1 MTERSLREYGL
12 TRRAC
17 LVGASALLA
26 AGLVAGTA
34 QAEGKY
40 PTEKP
45 IEVVTHSGA
54 GGGTD
59 VSVRMTIL
67 QARAIMKQDFV
78 VLNKQGGSGAV
89 AIAYLAS
96 QPADGYT
103 LMAVT
108 PTHLATMAQGKTKLK
123 FEDFVP
129 LVRMT
134 DDPEYIMVKKGK
146 YPSAKA
152 FLEAA
157 QKGKLKIGGT
167 NVGGIDQIAIAAFAK
182 KVPGGFKFDYVPYKG
197 GAHIATALIGGDIDA
212 GLINYSEADSQ
223 IQAGEIEP
231 LVIMAKKRSKI
242 APNCASSFEL
252 GVPVVQSTVRGIV
265 IRKGTPQDRIDMV
278 TKALLDSMHDSV
290 YQGYLK
296 SVGLDGDSVA
306 GPKEWGEQWDQMNV
320 DTKETLKELGFLK

>member
-1 MTERSLREYGL
+1 MTERSLREYRL

-17 LVGASALLA
+17 LVGATVALA
-26 AGLVAGTA
+26 TGLVAGTV
-34 QAEGKY
+34 QAEDKY
-40 PTEKP
+40 PSKP

-67 QARAIMKQDFV
+67 QARKIMKQDFV

-89 AIAYLAS
+89 AVAYLAA
-96 QPADGYT
+96 QPAEGYT

-134 DDPEYIMVKKGK
+134 DDPEYLMIKKGK

-152 FLEAA
+152 MIEAA
-157 QKGKLKIGGT
+157 QKGKLKIAGT

-197 GAHIATALIGGDIDA
+197 GAHIATALIGGDIDV
-212 GLINYSEADSQ
+212 GIVNYSEAESQ

-231 LVIMAKKRSKI
+231 ILVMAKKRSEI
-242 APNCASSFEL
+242 APNTACSYEL
-252 GVPVVQSTVRGIV
+252 GIKVVQSTVRGLV
-265 IRKGTPQDRIDMV
+265 IKKGTPQDRIDMV
-278 TKALLDSMHDSV
+278 TNALMKSMKDSV
-290 YQGYLK
+290 YQSYLK
-296 SVGLDGDSVA
+296 SVGLGPDSVA
-306 GPKEWGEQWDQMNV
+306 GPQEWGEQWSQMNE
-320 DTKETLKELGFLK
+320 DTKEILKDLGFLK